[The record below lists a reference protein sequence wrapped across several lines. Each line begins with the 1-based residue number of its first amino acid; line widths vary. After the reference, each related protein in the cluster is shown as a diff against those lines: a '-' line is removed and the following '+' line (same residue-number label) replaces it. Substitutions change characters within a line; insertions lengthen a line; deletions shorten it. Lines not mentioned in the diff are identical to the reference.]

1 MLIVSDTSPIT
12 NLLQIGH
19 LDLLKQ
25 VFGQVVIPK
34 TVYEELGELPQ
45 QQLFIDGQSWLT
57 VLAARSQEVISS
69 LTEEL
74 DPGEAEAIALALEI
88 KADYLVIDEL
98 KGRHKAELLGLKIV
112 GLLGVLIQ
120 AKQAGYI
127 QAVEPLL
134 IALREKAGFRIHHAL
149 YKRVLQLAVE
159 ALL

>member
-34 TVYEELGELPQ
+34 TVYKELGELPQ
-45 QQLFIDGQSWLT
+45 QQLVIDGQSWLT
-57 VLAARSQEVISS
+57 VLAARSQEVISF

-88 KADYLVIDEL
+88 KANYLVIDEL
-98 KGRHKAELLGLKIV
+98 KGRHKAESLGLKIV

-120 AKQAGYI
+120 AKQAGYL

-134 IALREKAGFRIHHAL
+134 IALREKAGFRINPAL
-149 YKRVLQLAVE
+149 YLRVLQLAGE
-159 ALL
+159 APL